1 MYVYN
6 TGSRYYQ
13 PIKQLKGFSR
23 ISLKP
28 GETKTVTLP
37 LKIRDL
43 QYWDV
48 LKKGYA
54 VDNGDYEIIVGA
66 SSADIRQQA
75 KFTKN

>member
-1 MYVYN
+1 MYVHN